1 MKFKVRHLTRYTYD
15 AAVSDCQNTAVLLP
29 RASRWQQVQ
38 RAALSVVPEPNWAQ
52 ERSDWVGNRIVDF
65 SVETLHEALEVVAD
79 SAVEVIVPSLPLWDD
94 TPSWERVAA
103 YQDAQELLDIY
114 RLPSAL
120 VPEATEAMR
129 AYAASSF
136 APDRPVISAVMD
148 LTSRLFNDF
157 AYVPGSTEV
166 STPVSEMFQSR
177 MGVCQDFAHL
187 GLTLLRALGLPTR
200 YVSGYL
206 ETQPPEGQPRLVG
219 ADASHAWFSVFVQGL
234 GWVDFDPTNNQMP
247 SDRHITVA
255 WGRDYA
261 DVVPV
266 KGFTAGGGNQRLH
279 VAVDVV
285 ADEESRQ
292 QSWF

>member
-1 MKFKVRHLTRYTYD
+1 MKFKVRHLTRYSYD

-38 RAALSVVPEPNWAQ
+38 RASLSVSPEPNWLQ
-52 ERSDWVGNRIVDF
+52 ERTDWFGNRVVDF
-65 SVETLHEALEVVAD
+65 SVETLHDALEVIAD
-79 SAVEVIVPSLPLWDD
+79 SAVELIVPSLPLWDE
-94 TPSWERVAA
+94 TPPWESVAVHV
-103 YQDAQELLDIY
+103 DAHEQLDIY

-120 VPEATEAMR
+120 APVAVGDMR
-129 AYAASSF
+129 DYAARSF
-136 APDRPVISAVMD
+136 ARERSIISAVMD
-148 LTSRLFNDF
+148 LTSRLYHDF
-157 AYVPGSTEV
+157 SYVPGSTEV
-166 STPVSEMFQSR
+166 STPVHQVFASR

-187 GLTLLRALGLPTR
+187 ALSMLRGMGLPVR

-206 ETQPPEGQPRLVG
+206 ETQPPEGQPRLIG

-285 ADEESRQ
+285 AHDDNPQ
-292 QSWF
+292 HSWF